1 MNFTCKD
8 KKNKKNA
15 YVIFT
20 REPVPGSTKTR
31 LMPYYT
37 ADQCAELHRCFLRDI
52 SEEMKNRDFD
62 VIVSYTGGEPVSLQ
76 EIFGRKVKYIQQ
88 RGDGLGQRMEN
99 AVSDVLRMGY
109 EKVVL
114 TGSDIPELEADTIET
129 AFAMLGSSDV
139 VIGPTEDGGYYLIG
153 MSSLHHEAFN
163 AKVYGVSSVFEETVS
178 SIREKGLAV
187 EAVDE
192 YSDIDTK
199 NDIAEF
205 RRRIT
210 EDPTLRR
217 THSGR
222 FVMENLKVSVII
234 PVYNEEA
241 VAGLLKKQLMNCLHG
256 RNDTEIIFV
265 DGGSNDNTLSVLGN
279 DFRVLSSKK
288 GRGVQMNTGAMK
300 SNGDVLFF
308 LHCDSV
314 LPDDFV
320 DEIKHCMMSHDF
332 GCFGIRFSSR
342 NIFMITNRIISNH
355 RAFIRGLPF
364 GDQGIFIDRDLF
376 FESGMFPEIP
386 LMEDYEFSM
395 RLKRYGIRPGMTCR
409 RILTS
414 SRRYGMNT
422 KEILETEFRMWN
434 LRRQYRR
441 GRDIEEL
448 AGMYKD
454 VR

>member
-1 MNFTCKD
+1 
-8 KKNKKNA
+8 
-15 YVIFT
+15 
-20 REPVPGSTKTR
+20 
-31 LMPYYT
+31 
-37 ADQCAELHRCFLRDI
+37 
-52 SEEMKNRDFD
+52 
-62 VIVSYTGGEPVSLQ
+62 
-76 EIFGRKVKYIQQ
+76 
-88 RGDGLGQRMEN
+88 
-99 AVSDVLRMGY
+99 
-109 EKVVL
+109 
-114 TGSDIPELEADTIET
+114 
-129 AFAMLGSSDV
+129 
-139 VIGPTEDGGYYLIG
+139 
-153 MSSLHHEAFN
+153 
-163 AKVYGVSSVFEETVS
+163 
-178 SIREKGLAV
+178 
-187 EAVDE
+187 
-192 YSDIDTK
+192 
-199 NDIAEF
+199 
-205 RRRIT
+205 
-210 EDPTLRR
+210 
-217 THSGR
+217 
-222 FVMENLKVSVII
+222 
-234 PVYNEEA
+234 
-241 VAGLLKKQLMNCLHG
+241 
-256 RNDTEIIFV
+256 
-265 DGGSNDNTLSVLGN
+265 
-279 DFRVLSSKK
+279 
-288 GRGVQMNTGAMK
+288 
-300 SNGDVLFF
+300 
-308 LHCDSV
+308 V